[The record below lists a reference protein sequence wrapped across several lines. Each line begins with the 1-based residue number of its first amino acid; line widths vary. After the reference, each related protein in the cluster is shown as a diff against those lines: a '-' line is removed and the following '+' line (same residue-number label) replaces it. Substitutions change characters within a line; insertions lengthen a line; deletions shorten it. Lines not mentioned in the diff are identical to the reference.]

1 MPKKKTGK
9 QSNPQDTIS
18 KIQKEAN
25 NNKESNENN
34 NDSGN
39 ELDDL
44 QQNDVVNEQE
54 KKTYKKVKN
63 LKELLAEKETKDI
76 TLPQKKPENQVKK
89 KENKNN
95 FDKPKFTNSK
105 IIEGNNF
112 VKIKTEQIEEK
123 NKLEEFKGVTGK
135 LVSGND
141 PNIKSTKSYLDK
153 EVKKVYSEDIQ
164 ETNIEK
170 PQFKSNITNN
180 FVKLNKEED
189 VSLK

>member
-25 NNKESNENN
+25 NNKEINENN

-54 KKTYKKVKN
+54 KKTDKKVKN

-76 TLPQKKPENQVKK
+76 TLPKKNPENQVKK
-89 KENKNN
+89 KENKN
-95 FDKPKFTNSK
+95 K
-105 IIEGNNF
+105 
-112 VKIKTEQIEEK
+112 
-123 NKLEEFKGVTGK
+123 
-135 LVSGND
+135 
-141 PNIKSTKSYLDK
+141 Y
-153 EVKKVYSEDIQ
+153 
-164 ETNIEK
+164 
-170 PQFKSNITNN
+170 
-180 FVKLNKEED
+180 
-189 VSLK
+189 